1 MMRPP
6 LRGNPLMT
14 ASSLNARRVRI
25 KSSVTAELARDEAVY
40 EKNIGALG
48 IDKTGIICVV
58 TFEEF
63 EMSTSPGTPTLDQL
77 RVFLT
82 VVETGSFAGAARK
95 LGRATS
101 VISYTIANLEA
112 QLGLSVFDRQSTRT
126 PQLTDAGRAVV
137 AEARAVTNGVDGLR
151 AKARGLL
158 QGVEAEIHL
167 VIDVM
172 LPGARVVDAL
182 KAFRAEFPTVALRLY
197 VEALGMMTQMV
208 LDGRATIGVSGP
220 LEIAG
225 IERVSIGSVEHIP
238 VAAPDHPLALAGR
251 NAPGAGRNHIQLVL
265 TDRSS
270 LTRGRDF
277 GVIGAETWRLADLG
291 AKHMLLKGGIGWG
304 YMPEPTVRDD
314 VAAGRLVHLNM
325 PEMRSIATPLFAI
338 YRTDNPPG
346 PAGSWL
352 IARFQAQAADTDEC
366 GDDQQMLQASP
377 PAAGRKRATAR

>member
-1 MMRPP
+1 M
-6 LRGNPLMT
+6 
-14 ASSLNARRVRI
+14 
-25 KSSVTAELARDEAVY
+25 
-40 EKNIGALG
+40 
-48 IDKTGIICVV
+48 V

-238 VAAPDHPLALAGR
+238 VAAPDHPLALAGH

-325 PEMRSIATPLFAI
+325 PEMKSIATPLFAI

-352 IARFQAQAADTDEC
+352 IARFQAQAADADERR
-366 GDDQQMLQASP
+366 DDQQMLHASP
-377 PAAGRKRATAR
+377 PAAGGKRATAR